1 MNIPSK
7 YEDLVVQLDAD
18 LERNAVLQAELE
30 EKQAFAEM
38 FYSKQVLAETKMRN
52 AEGREA
58 ALREE
63 LTDKR
68 EEYNKLGD
76 RYDALQQ
83 RLTVAEQ
90 LLTSIASTI
99 PHIEANNKESAREIV
114 RRINAVLIKS
124 KGGSES

>member
-83 RLTVAEQ
+83 LLTVAEQ